1 MTDADLRYEAAAERR
16 ARILS
21 TLQVAGFVSIP
32 DLAREL
38 AVSHMTIRRDLHT
51 LEGAGRLRLVH
62 GGASLG
68 QGVLH
73 RADFPGEGH
82 TKSQE
87 RVARRA
93 AGLVGATDTIVIDA
107 GATAYALARAL
118 PEDFGG
124 CVITHSMPVVQL
136 LAERRGATR
145 LVALG
150 GELLADRRAFVGPT
164 TESAI
169 AQLRARTFFLSPF
182 AVDSRGMYARSPAEA
197 SVQRS
202 LMDVA
207 DDVVLVSTHETFTRS
222 APARVAPLDRLTA
235 IVADPCLPPE
245 VAQALKRADV
255 TLHAVPW
262 SDC

>member
-1 MTDADLRYEAAAERR
+1 
-16 ARILS
+16 
-21 TLQVAGFVSIP
+21 
-32 DLAREL
+32 
-38 AVSHMTIRRDLHT
+38 
-51 LEGAGRLRLVH
+51 
-62 GGASLG
+62 
-68 QGVLH
+68 
-73 RADFPGEGH
+73 
-82 TKSQE
+82 
-87 RVARRA
+87 
-93 AGLVGATDTIVIDA
+93 
-107 GATAYALARAL
+107 
-118 PEDFGG
+118 
-124 CVITHSMPVVQL
+124 MPVVQL

-169 AQLRARTFFLSPF
+169 TQLRARTFFLSPF

-255 TLHAVPW
+255 TLHIVPW
-262 SDC
+262 TDC